1 MKHPQQRTARVAGI
15 LYLVVVLSSPF
26 VLMYAPGKLFVAGDP
41 VATVTTLQ
49 ANVPLF
55 RAYILV
61 GLVSEVFFVATVL
74 ALYRLFRDVD
84 RDLAALMVVAIMLIA
99 PLALLGTGYQIATL
113 RLLSDSQPLAAFDPM
128 ARDALILFLPML
140 DRMATP
146 VHVHFWGLWL
156 LPLAILA
163 WRSRWL
169 PRWLS
174 VWLGLNGLAY
184 VALSVLAVYSLPLYQ
199 QGLSMATP
207 LLFGEAVLSMW
218 LVVVGVRERKAPHR
232 LNAAA

>member
-61 GLVSEVFFVATVL
+61 GLVSEVIFVATVL

-146 VHVHFWGLWL
+146 VHVLFWGLWQLGVKAPWAAPAQRLNDGSVPAIGAGL
-156 LPLAILA
+156 LTTYSMAFELISIALLVAIIGA
-163 WRSRWL
+163 
-169 PRWLS
+169 
-174 VWLGLNGLAY
+174 
-184 VALSVLAVYSLPLYQ
+184 LAVAR
-199 QGLSMATP
+199 GGRGHGT
-207 LLFGEAVLSMW
+207 
-218 LVVVGVRERKAPHR
+218 
-232 LNAAA
+232 